1 MAMFRTLSIYFMK
14 TYSFRRKD
22 ALSKDGAKDMRDL
35 QSKP

>member
-1 MAMFRTLSIYFMK
+1 MK

>member
-1 MAMFRTLSIYFMK
+1 MK
-14 TYSFRRKD
+14 TYSFRGKD